1 MRRYVAR
8 RVAALA
14 ATLLF
19 VTALVFVVVRVLPG
33 DPAAL
38 IMGTEG
44 SPEATERLRE
54 SMGLNRPLAVQY
66 VDWLRGALHGDLGRS
81 SQYDLPVGNLINRLD
96 IEFQ

>member
-1 MRRYVAR
+1 MRRYVVR

-19 VTALVFVVVRVLPG
+19 VSGLVFVVVRVLPG

-44 SPEATERLRE
+44 SRE
-54 SMGLNRPLAVQY
+54 
-66 VDWLRGALHGDLGRS
+66 
-81 SQYDLPVGNLINRLD
+81 LPPSGCASRWG
-96 IEFQ
+96 